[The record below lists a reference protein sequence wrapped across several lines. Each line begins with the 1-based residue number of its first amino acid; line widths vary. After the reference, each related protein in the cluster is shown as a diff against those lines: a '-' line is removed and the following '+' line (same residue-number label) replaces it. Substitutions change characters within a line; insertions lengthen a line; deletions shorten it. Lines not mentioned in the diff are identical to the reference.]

1 MDYLSSMYIDNE
13 MNLDE
18 KRTFVERVRT
28 DPAFAEE
35 ALALIDQEKLLRT
48 LPAAPAPAAV
58 AAQRP
63 RRQWSLRIRMGRL
76 AVPLGFAS
84 AGFAAAVLM
93 LLSVFQPPTHQGVC
107 SNRFVLFAPAVSQ
120 VELAGSFTGWQR
132 IAMQRAGDTG
142 YWELSLPVPSGEH
155 RFAYILDGRRQVPD
169 PTLPASEKDDFGGEN
184 SIFSVENRV

>member
-18 KRTFVERVRT
+18 KRTFVEKVRAE
-28 DPAFAEE
+28 PAFAEE
-35 ALALIDQEKLLRT
+35 ALALIAQEKLLRT
-48 LPAAPAPAAV
+48 LPTVPTPAAAV
-58 AAQRP
+58 RQRP
-63 RRQWSLRIRMGRL
+63 RWQWPFRIRIARL
-76 AVPLGFAS
+76 AMPVGFAS
-84 AGFAAAVLM
+84 AGFAAAVLL
-93 LLSVFQPPTHQGVC
+93 LLSSFQPPSQASC

-132 IAMQRAGDTG
+132 VAMQRAGNSG

-155 RFAYILDGRRQVPD
+155 RFAYILDGQRQVPD

-184 SIFSVENRV
+184 SILNVENRV